1 MKEHS
6 PTHNDQEGSGENPPG
21 NSNKP
26 ERPNWESVS
35 RGIAWIV
42 LGSAI
47 IGIGK
52 LSGDESTFQTGST
65 IATLGGAEFFFG
77 LGTKK

>member
-1 MKEHS
+1 MKERQ
-6 PTHNDQEGSGENPPG
+6 PNFRN
-21 NSNKP
+21 P

-42 LGSAI
+42 LGGTI

-52 LSGDESTFQTGST
+52 LSGDEGTFQTGST
-65 IATLGGAEFFFG
+65 IATLGGAELFFG